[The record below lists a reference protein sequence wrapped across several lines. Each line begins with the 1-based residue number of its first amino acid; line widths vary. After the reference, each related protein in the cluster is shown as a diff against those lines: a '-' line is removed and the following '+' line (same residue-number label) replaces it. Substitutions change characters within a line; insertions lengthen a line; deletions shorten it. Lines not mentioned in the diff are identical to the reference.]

1 MNPEDVARFPLPG
14 TASPISLSF
23 SPDDNILSYLHA
35 EGGQLTRQLWGVDV
49 NTMAKR
55 QLVVPPNDGDTEEN
69 LSLEEKLRRERQRLH
84 ATGVT
89 SFFWSSRGSANIR
102 IMVPL
107 QGNVYVQDGID
118 SSTLRIVY
126 DKNAPGNGGV
136 GAVDPQMSP
145 DGSMVAFVKDG
156 EIFVAPVEPVSEVQ
170 QAKANVAMLRAV
182 QYGNPPPPAPA
193 ATAEAGANLRA
204 PVQLTFFGRTNGVTH
219 GLADFV
225 AQEEMDRYRGFW
237 WSLDSSK
244 IAFTEVD
251 ERHIPSFRIMHQG
264 KEDVGE
270 GAQEDHH
277 YPFAGKENPKVR
289 LAVVPVDVEGIQ
301 SGQATSNPDSFQPVW
316 MNIGGDAA
324 ANNGSGGGSASPAAG
339 QNGGNGVGEGAAT
352 AALGGVEEG
361 AHVGEI
367 YLARVNWLQDG
378 SLCAQVQNRAQTEL
392 RLLRLD
398 AGTGE
403 PTTLVKETSSVWV
416 NLHHL
421 LRSLP
426 APAFQQQQQ
435 QSPDKMGGSGMDVSS
450 PSSPSSPS
458 SSSSSPDGQAVASL
472 SSSSVAG
479 GDGSFSFIWASERSG
494 FMHLYLYKYVP
505 GADEAEEVRQIT
517 SGEWVVEFVV
527 GVDQAKDVVY
537 VMGTY
542 DSPCERHLYAV
553 PLTNPAGG
561 PDGSA
566 KPVRLTT
573 TPCMHNVIMDHRLRR
588 FVDVYSSL
596 DQPAK
601 MVLYALASNPYE
613 PPTALQELHSAMD
626 ERVVALKPKLVPP
639 EVISFRTR
647 DGEADLF
654 TAVYRPDV
662 KVHGPG
668 PYPTIVAVYGGP
680 HVQWV
685 SRSWGSTVDMRAQ
698 RLRDLGFLVLK
709 CDNRGSFRRGL
720 AFEAWVKW
728 RMGSVEITDQE
739 DCVHWAVK
747 QGLADPARV
756 GIYGW
761 SYGGYATAMCLCKA
775 PNTFRVGVS
784 GAPVTAWDG
793 YDTHYTERY
802 MGTPMENPKG
812 YRESSVLTH
821 ASKLEGKLMLVHG
834 LIDENV
840 HFRHTARLINALIA
854 ARKPYDLLI
863 FPDERHSPRK
873 LQDRVYMEQRISDYF
888 VQHLVKDPPPQASHL

>member
-14 TASPISLSF
+14 TASPIQLAF

-49 NTMAKR
+49 NTMAKK
-55 QLVVPPNDGDTEEN
+55 QLGMPPHDGDTEEN
-69 LSLEEKLRRERQRLH
+69 LSLKEKLKRERQRLH

-126 DKNAPGNGGV
+126 DKAAPGNGGV

-145 DGSMVAFVKDG
+145 DGRLVAFVKDG
-156 EIFVAPVEPVSEVQ
+156 EIFVASVD
-170 QAKANVAMLRAV
+170 
-182 QYGNPPPPAPA
+182 PPAFSSTSPGACSSPA
-193 ATAEAGANLRA
+193 ATPEAGTALPP
-204 PVQLTFFGRTNGVTH
+204 PVQLTFGGRSRGVTH

-237 WSLDSSK
+237 WSLDSSS

-264 KEDVGE
+264 KDTVGE

-277 YPFAGKENPKVR
+277 YPFAGKDNPKVR
-289 LAVVPVDVEGIQ
+289 LAVVEVDAAAIQ
-301 SGQATSNPDSFQPVW
+301 SGQANTSEENFRPTW
-316 MNIGGDAA
+316 MDIGGT
-324 ANNGSGGGSASPAAG
+324 ANGGGTPSSGQPTEGQTSSEPASSND
-339 QNGGNGVGEGAAT
+339 NGGVGAAREGA
-352 AALGGVEEG
+352 GME
-361 AHVGEI
+361 GEI

-398 AGTGE
+398 PRSGA
-403 PTTLVKETSSVWV
+403 PTTLVVEKSKIWV

-426 APAFQQQQQ
+426 APALQQQPRQE
-435 QSPDKMGGSGMDVSS
+435 GGSSGVAGASDMDV
-450 PSSPSSPS
+450 SSPS
-458 SSSSSPDGQAVASL
+458 SSSSSPAAP
-472 SSSSVAG
+472 
-479 GDGSFSFIWASERSG
+479 DGSFSFIWASERSG
-494 FMHLYLYKYVP
+494 FMHLYLYQYVP
-505 GADEAEEVRQIT
+505 GADKAVEIRQIT

-527 GVDQAKDVVY
+527 GVDQANDVVY

-553 PLTNPAGG
+553 PLNNPKGG
-561 PDGSA
+561 PGGSA
-566 KPVRLTT
+566 KPVRLTEA
-573 TPCMHNVIMDHRLRR
+573 PCMHNVIMDHRLRR
-588 FVDVYSSL
+588 FVDVYSSPE
-596 DQPAK
+596 QPAK
-601 MVLYALASNPYE
+601 MVLYALSTTGNPYD
-613 PPTALQELHSAMD
+613 PPIPLQELHSALD
-626 ERVVALKPKLVPP
+626 DRVLALRHKLPPP
-639 EVISFRTR
+639 EVISFETR
-647 DGEADLF
+647 DREANLF
-654 TAVYRPDV
+654 AAVYRPDV
-662 KVHGPG
+662 NVHGPG

-685 SRSWGSTVDMRAQ
+685 SRSWGCTVDMRAQ

-728 RMGSVEITDQE
+728 RMGGVEITDQE

-747 QGLADPARV
+747 KGLADPARV

-812 YRESSVLTH
+812 YTESSVLTH

-834 LIDENV
+834 LMDENV